1 MLKLSLSRFAA
12 GFLFVSLAVQ
22 ATAQTAVQS
31 DKARGNA
38 KPVRAS
44 ASAGLPLCISDE
56 VTIEKIIAIQK
67 ANPKNPS
74 KYDGYRE
81 VFKESSP
88 TELLARLAYAETL
101 AANCP
106 ELNFKIAPL
115 IIESITN
122 RIRIR
127 KGDVQSVVYQ
137 RDQHA
142 SSMNIY
148 KESRYREF
156 LCPQDSAL
164 WEAVYN
170 AAQNALASTAT
181 GQVLARDAVHYY
193 LYKHSDRHKVPK
205 WASDESEWA
214 ISEVPE
220 SAILHPCIRFF
231 RNPRWR

>member
-1 MLKLSLSRFAA
+1 MTKRSLSTFAA
-12 GFLFVSLAVQ
+12 GLFLVSLTFQLSHAKKVERAA
-22 ATAQTAVQS
+22 ATVH
-31 DKARGNA
+31 
-38 KPVRAS
+38 P
-44 ASAGLPLCISDE
+44 GLPLCISDGT
-56 VTIEKIIAIQK
+56 TIDKIIAIQK
-67 ANPKNPS
+67 ANPKNPR

-81 VFKESSP
+81 AFKNSSP

-127 KGDVQSVVYQ
+127 KGDVESVIYQ

-148 KESRYREF
+148 KESRYRDF
-156 LCPQDSAL
+156 LCPRDAAL
-164 WEAVYN
+164 WSAVYL
-170 AAQNALASTAT
+170 AAQGALASNGA
-181 GQVLARDAVHYY
+181 GQVLPADAVHYY
-193 LYKHSDRHKVPK
+193 LYKHSERHKVPK

-214 ISEVPE
+214 IAEVPE
-220 SAILHPCIRFF
+220 SSLIHPCIRFF